1 MMGYILGIDQSTQ
14 GTKAILVDNKGRL
27 RSRADQSHRQIVNE
41 RGWVSHDLEEIYQ
54 NTCRVIQDVVKR
66 TGISKNE
73 IEVIGISNQRE
84 TTAIW
89 DRDGT
94 PLNGAVV
101 WQCSRAKEVS
111 QALAPYGDLIRN
123 KTGLML
129 SPFFPAAKMAW
140 LLSNTE
146 GAKER
151 APEDL
156 CLGTIDSWL
165 IYRMTRGK
173 AFKTD
178 YSNASRTQ

>member
-1 MMGYILGIDQSTQ
+1 MGYILGIDQSTQ

-66 TGISKNE
+66 TGISKKE

-101 WQCSRAKEVS
+101 WQLQGQGGIS
-111 QALAPYGDLIRN
+111 
-123 KTGLML
+123 GLGPL
-129 SPFFPAAKMAW
+129 WGSDRK
-140 LLSNTE
+140 
-146 GAKER
+146 
-151 APEDL
+151 
-156 CLGTIDSWL
+156 
-165 IYRMTRGK
+165 
-173 AFKTD
+173 
-178 YSNASRTQ
+178 